1 MHYKLIALDL
11 DGTLLNEQ
19 SQISEK
25 TRTVIKEVVNSGVAV
40 TIATGRI
47 FQSAEYFAKEMGL
60 NLPLICCDGAMVK
73 ESVTGYEHYH
83 SHIDLDL
90 AKAVARFGQTEGIYL
105 RFYINDVM
113 YVERNWEHARRIA
126 EHLRVK
132 AALVP
137 DLAEFL
143 AEEPTLISIT
153 ETEENFNR
161 AYPLLCN
168 EFADRL
174 TLTKFSASGGR
185 KGVGIINKESSKGKA
200 LEVLASHLGVRQEE
214 IMAFGDDLND
224 MGLLTGAGFAVAMGN
239 ADPAVK
245 AVAGYITGTN
255 REDGVAAALEK
266 LVLS

>member
-1 MHYKLIALDL
+1 MSYKLIALDL

-19 SQISEK
+19 SQISE
-25 TRTVIKEVVNSGVAV
+25 RTKEVIREVVNSGVAV

-47 FQSAEYFAKEMGL
+47 FQSAEYYANEMGL
-60 NLPLICCDGAMVK
+60 NIPLICCDGAMVK
-73 ESVTGYEHYH
+73 ESTTGYEHYH
-83 SHIDLDL
+83 SHISLEL
-90 AKAVARFGQTEGIYL
+90 AKAVARLGRTENIYL
-105 RFYINDVM
+105 RYYINDIM

-132 AALVP
+132 AVLVP

-143 AEEPTLISIT
+143 TEEPTLISIT

-161 AYPLLCN
+161 AYPLLQK
-168 EFADRL
+168 EFADKL

-185 KGVGIINKESSKGKA
+185 KGVGVINRESSKGKA
-200 LEVLASHLGVRQEE
+200 LAVLASHLGIRREE

-255 REDGVAAALEK
+255 REDGAAAALEK
-266 LVLS
+266 LVLA